1 MTELFS
7 SQAVENIKKNKMVN
21 KFLTVRT
28 EVLRNCSE
36 GSHSIDDFAPCHVS
50 EKLKLSFFVKGEQFF
65 LNVGENW
72 QNRQILLIQIPRD
85 HIFLY

>member
-1 MTELFS
+1 
-7 SQAVENIKKNKMVN
+7 MVN

-36 GSHSIDDFAPCHVS
+36 GSHSIDDFAPYHVS

-65 LNVGENW
+65 LKVGENW
-72 QNRQILLIQIPRD
+72 QYRQILLIQIPRD
-85 HIFLY
+85 HRFFYIELSVVIGELVIN